1 MFKNYNTLQE
11 RLFENRNTQQPI
23 LTKQEDWVITATTSL
38 FKQGDMEYLLNI
50 PEALRD
56 LVLFGHV
63 NENVG
68 QLEKNDLVMAIFVS
82 SEELDEEKFVDRTLI
97 VKIDDTD
104 AKLLLA
110 HTPIYDVLDRKVYE
124 NRVGFYLKEAIKQY
138 SDGEIVGEKDNLL
151 ELKQPSKKILPLY
164 LKQIIFNL

>member
-38 FKQGDMEYLLNI
+38 FKQGDIEYLLNI

-63 NENVG
+63 NETVG
-68 QLEKNDLVMAIFVS
+68 QLEKNDLVMAVFVS
-82 SEELDEEKFVDRTLI
+82 SEELEDEKFVDRTLI
-97 VKIDDTD
+97 VKIDDID
-104 AKLLLA
+104 A
-110 HTPIYDVLDRKVYE
+110 
-124 NRVGFYLKEAIKQY
+124 
-138 SDGEIVGEKDNLL
+138 
-151 ELKQPSKKILPLY
+151 
-164 LKQIIFNL
+164 

>member
-68 QLEKNDLVMAIFVS
+68 QLEKNDLVMAIF
-82 SEELDEEKFVDRTLI
+82 
-97 VKIDDTD
+97 
-104 AKLLLA
+104 
-110 HTPIYDVLDRKVYE
+110 YDVLDRKVYE